1 MKSVIG
7 TALLVGTLVFLGQ
20 RPARAQ
26 DAQAAPACQDDEE
39 MAKSTL
45 KDLADLVAA
54 VKKESLGDFEKS
66 YHQKSFVSKSS
77 FGLTVVTGLVSCLD
91 KAAQDSKDQ
100 AAAYKTKSETYA
112 KLKTRIEQTRNG
124 VKSADQ
130 KDAKSEIEKLDV
142 SI

>member
-7 TALLVGTLVFLGQ
+7 TMVLLGIVVFIGQ
-20 RPARAQ
+20 QPGRAQ

-39 MAKSTL
+39 MTKSTL
-45 KDLADLVAA
+45 KDLAGLVAT

-66 YHQKSFVSKSS
+66 YHQKSFVSKSG

-100 AAAYKTKSETYA
+100 AAAYKAKSESYA
-112 KLKTRIEQTRNG
+112 KLKARIEQARNG

-130 KDAKSEIEKLDV
+130 KDAKSQIEKLDV

>member
-7 TALLVGTLVFLGQ
+7 TVLLLGVLVFIGQ

-26 DAQAAPACQDDEE
+26 EAQGATACQDDEE
-39 MAKSTL
+39 MTKTTL
-45 KDLADLVAA
+45 KDLADLVAG

-66 YHQKSFVSKSS
+66 YHQKTFVSKSG

-100 AAAYKTKSETYA
+100 AAGYKTKSESYA
-112 KLKTRIEQTRNG
+112 KLKARI
-124 VKSADQ
+124 
-130 KDAKSEIEKLDV
+130 
-142 SI
+142 